1 MVNTM
6 KIFLIKI
13 ITSSIILAITAFFT
27 PYFEITTL
35 FSLIVAGLVITLIDY
50 LFNILLGNNL
60 SSKVRGIIA
69 FLVSIVLLYGIQF
82 IIPSYVITLPSAIIG
97 AIIYSIIASHI
108 PIYTKELNNKK
119 ASQDSTT
126 SWLTKLRG

>member
-126 SWLTKLRG
+126 S

>member
-1 MVNTM
+1 MLSTL
-6 KIFLIKI
+6 KIFLIKT

-27 PYFEITTL
+27 PYFEITAL
-35 FSLIVAGLVITLIDY
+35 FSLVLAGFVITLIDY

-60 SSKVRGIIA
+60 SSIVRGIIA

-82 IIPSYVITLPSAIIG
+82 VIPSYVITLPSTIVG
-97 AIIYSIIASHI
+97 AIIYSIIASHV
-108 PIYTKELNNKK
+108 PIYTKEIDNKK

-126 SWLTKLRG
+126 S

>member
-1 MVNTM
+1 MINTI
-6 KIFLIKI
+6 KVFLIKT

-27 PYFEITTL
+27 PYFDITAL
-35 FSLIVAGLVITLIDY
+35 FSLVLAGFVITLIDY
-50 LFNILLGNNL
+50 IFNILLGNNL
-60 SSKVRGIIA
+60 SPIIRGVIA

-108 PIYTKELNNKK
+108 PIYTKEVDTKK

>member
-1 MVNTM
+1 MINTI
-6 KIFLIKI
+6 KVFLIKT

-27 PYFEITTL
+27 PYFDITAL
-35 FSLIVAGLVITLIDY
+35 FSLVLAGFVITLIDY
-50 LFNILLGNNL
+50 IFNILLGNNL
-60 SSKVRGIIA
+60 SPIIRGVIA

-108 PIYTKELNNKK
+108 PIYTKEVDTKK

-126 SWLTKLRG
+126 S